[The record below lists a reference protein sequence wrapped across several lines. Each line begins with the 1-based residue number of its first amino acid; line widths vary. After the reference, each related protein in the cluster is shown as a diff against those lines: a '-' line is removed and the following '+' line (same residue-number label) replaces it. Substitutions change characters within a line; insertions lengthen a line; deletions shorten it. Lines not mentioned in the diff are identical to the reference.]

1 MVNPKDQIILP
12 LAWGI
17 LADFEVPHEI
27 CRQLEFPEFAWF
39 TILWNLS
46 KFEFIQTT
54 FIFIF
59 SIWKIQKTC
68 QDYILVL
75 GFFFKGSL
83 FKNMKIKVVWMNS
96 SLKRFHEILNQANS
110 KNFSC
115 LSHAEP
121 KNLPGSPKQG
131 QDDLVLLL
139 NFNLNA
145 MFDWP

>member
-1 MVNPKDQIILP
+1 
-12 LAWGI
+12 
-17 LADFEVPHEI
+17 
-27 CRQLEFPEFAWF
+27 
-39 TILWNLS
+39 
-46 KFEFIQTT
+46 
-54 FIFIF
+54 
-59 SIWKIQKTC
+59 
-68 QDYILVL
+68 
-75 GFFFKGSL
+75 
-83 FKNMKIKVVWMNS
+83 MNS

-145 MFDWP
+145 MFD